1 MGDFTGQGQA
11 QILLYDP
18 SGGNAQMLILKSDL
32 SVANQVTYDSWGA
45 NQVLYVGHF
54 GLPTLSVMLYNP
66 QQAQS
71 TFLAFDASAT
81 ITHQYMVA
89 SWGASTQI
97 LVGSFLDRATCLKQ
111 QSCTGG
117 DDILV
122 LDRTSGMIQ
131 QYMFS
136 FGNQFKV
143 FDSRSQAFLREGITP
158 TENVLPVDSSL
169 FSLLASVNGT
179 IHGEELY

>member
-18 SGGNAQMLILKSDL
+18 SGGDAQMLILKSDL
-32 SVANQVTYDSWGA
+32 SVANQVAYDSWGA
-45 NQVLYVGHF
+45 NLVLYVGHF
-54 GLPTLSVMLYNP
+54 GLPTLSVMLYDP

-81 ITHQYMVA
+81 VTHQYMVA
-89 SWGASTQI
+89 SWGASAQI
-97 LVGSFLDRATCLKQ
+97 LVGSFLDHAVCLKR
-111 QSCTGG
+111 QSCASG

-122 LDRTSGMIQ
+122 LNRTSGMIQ
-131 QYMFS
+131 QYVFS

-158 TENVLPVDSSL
+158 NENVLPVDSSL
-169 FSLLASVNGT
+169 FSLLTSVNGT